1 MESKSWVPLLRETWN
16 EMAKSKSK
24 SSVCAVDSEVI
35 RKIRQHARS
44 HMKTEVCGVLIG
56 DIREGTIWVDQCI
69 PGVNASQAGSHVTF
83 TQDTW
88 EHVYKIKDKE
98 FPEARIVGWYHSHP
112 GFGVF
117 LSEHDTFIHKNF
129 FSSHDQIAWVYD
141 PHSDEE
147 GCFGWVGDR
156 IERVASIKIAD
167 RRGGELADSTRQHQT
182 ILVNSEEEEADG
194 SIGDRPGDGISS
206 AWGRWTITIL
216 SHVLALVTGFLVA
229 WFVFPRLLVVGVPVD
244 SQTGRPMMDSTPAK
258 SGADGMES
266 SRPSVKND
274 ADQNKLREGPPT
286 PKSDGVKGNDAPTR

>member
-1 MESKSWVPLLRETWN
+1 
-16 EMAKSKSK
+16 MAKSKSK

-56 DIREGTIWVDQCI
+56 DIREGAIWVDQCI
-69 PGVNASQAGSHVTF
+69 AGLNASQAGSHVTF

-129 FSSHDQIAWVYD
+129 FSSQDQIAWVYD

-156 IERVASIKIAD
+156 IERVASIKISD
-167 RRGGELADSTRQHQT
+167 RRGGELAESTRQHQT
-182 ILVNSEEEEADG
+182 IVMNSEEEKADG
-194 SIGDRPGDGISS
+194 SIGDRPRNGISS
-206 AWGRWTITIL
+206 AWKHWTITIL

-229 WFVFPRLLVVGVPVD
+229 WFVFPRLLVVGVPID
-244 SQTGRPMMDSTPAK
+244 SQTGRPVMDSTPAR
-258 SGADGMES
+258 SGPDGIEG
-266 SRPSVKND
+266 SRPAVKNEM
-274 ADQNKLREGPPT
+274 DQDKLRQGPPT
-286 PKSDGVKGNDAPTR
+286 PKSDGVKGNDAPAR